1 MHNPHKGIVC
11 RAAFLPLPGSPAPL
25 LLTHLTPR
33 PRPGQSDSALPYKRT
48 APRWLKTSPEQ
59 VKEQI
64 FRMARK
70 GKKPS
75 EIGSILRDAHGVAQV
90 MAITG
95 SKVLRILKMG
105 GLAPQ
110 IPEDLWCLVKKA
122 VTVRKHLE
130 RNRQDKGCVSY
141 PPVAGLVL
149 LPVSSRGEC
158 PRSDAVQSFADHPRS
173 RTRLRID
180 AKFRLILIESR
191 IHRLARYYRKM
202 SQLPPQLEVRGLVG
216 VGPDRGLSLR
226 RAVRRAGGGPVR
238 LWLAGEGSAA
248 WNGTSACSDS
258 CRGAM
263 TGGERGPCHAFV
275 LSHLPPPHSTRSCL
289 GREPHALAALT
300 VAVPLA
306 LAGAHGKLCSST

>member
-1 MHNPHKGIVC
+1 MGRMHNPHKGI
-11 RAAFLPLPGSPAPL
+11 
-25 LLTHLTPR
+25 
-33 PRPGQSDSALPYKRT
+33 SDSALPYKRT

-130 RNRQDKGCVSY
+130 RNRQDK
-141 PPVAGLVL
+141 
-149 LPVSSRGEC
+149 
-158 PRSDAVQSFADHPRS
+158 
-173 RTRLRID
+173 D

-202 SQLPPQLEVRGLVG
+202 SQLPPQLE
-216 VGPDRGLSLR
+216 
-226 RAVRRAGGGPVR
+226 
-238 LWLAGEGSAA
+238 
-248 WNGTSACSDS
+248 
-258 CRGAM
+258 
-263 TGGERGPCHAFV
+263 
-275 LSHLPPPHSTRSCL
+275 
-289 GREPHALAALT
+289 
-300 VAVPLA
+300 
-306 LAGAHGKLCSST
+306 